1 MPLTD
6 NELDMIANKNS
17 TSFWLLSL
25 LIFFT
30 VESAAA
36 QNEVERERSSLR
48 GIAEMGFTVNLE
60 VNASLNEKGEIEI
73 TSIKEMAESRLEE
86 ADISLIPDERVR
98 SSADIPYL
106 YMHINTMDAGR
117 GLVPF
122 SISIDFYQPAELT
135 LNRDFETSVST
146 WQTGTVGIVSYDRLN
161 IIGESAVNL
170 LDNFISDYH
179 QVNR

>member
-1 MPLTD
+1 
-6 NELDMIANKNS
+6 MIAKKNS
-17 TSFWLLSL
+17 TSFWLLSML
-25 LIFFT
+25 MLFM

-36 QNEVERERSSLR
+36 QNEVERELSSLR
-48 GIAEMGFTVNLE
+48 GINEMGFSVNLE

-73 TSIKEMAESRLEE
+73 TSIKQMAEERLKE
-86 ADISLIPDERVR
+86 ADISLIPDQRVR

-135 LNRDFETSVST
+135 LNNDLETSVST
-146 WQTGTVGIVSYDRLN
+146 WQTGMVGIVSYDRMN
-161 IIGESAVNL
+161 VIGESAVNL
-170 LDNFISDYH
+170 LENFISDYH
-179 QVNR
+179 RINR